1 MKERS
6 VTAAMAII
14 VNLVFMILCFGFLL
28 SYSLIA
34 PAELGPTCGL
44 TSSLVQEV
52 IDKDETRANK
62 KT

>member
-1 MKERS
+1 
-6 VTAAMAII
+6 
-14 VNLVFMILCFGFLL
+14 MILCFGFLL